1 MGEEMKIYRLF
12 LLSITGIFLLV
23 GQSDAEKAW
32 VTTGN
37 LFNGHMWQM
46 LNDTQKSA
54 HLTGVQE
61 GILLCI
67 AQIREDL
74 LIPPD
79 LMLQMEN
86 SGMFERR
93 RLLFSAEGVDA
104 IASGID
110 RFYRDIGN
118 INIPIVEG
126 YQYITLQLN
135 YATAADLEKNLSNL
149 RRKYRLSQ

>member
-1 MGEEMKIYRLF
+1 MKIYRLF
-12 LLSITGIFLLV
+12 LLSVTGIFLLV
-23 GQSDAEKAW
+23 GQSDAEKEW

-37 LFNGHMWQM
+37 LFNGRMWQV

-61 GILLCI
+61 GIMLCL
-67 AQIREDL
+67 AQIKEDL

-79 LMLQMEN
+79 LMLQMEDT
-86 SGMFERR
+86 GMFDRR
-93 RLLFSAEGVDA
+93 RLLFTAEGVDV

-110 RFYRDIGN
+110 RFYRDTAN

-135 YATAADLEKNLSNL
+135 YATAAVLEKNLSHL